1 MEPKMKTPSE
11 NITTNNT
18 KSTLILALDALQFIQ
33 SNKAIPD
40 NMESII
46 GIVRAELGMTNTEEL
61 AA

>member
-11 NITTNNT
+11 NITTNST